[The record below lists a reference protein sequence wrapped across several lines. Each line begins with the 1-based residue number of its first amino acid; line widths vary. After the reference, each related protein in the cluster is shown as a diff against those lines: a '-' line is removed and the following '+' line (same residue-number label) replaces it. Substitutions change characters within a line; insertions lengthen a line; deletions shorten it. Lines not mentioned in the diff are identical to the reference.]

1 MPSRRTAESFRLN
14 ELAFSKRPRINV
26 YVCINAM
33 KTHRLSIIAPA
44 NGEGE
49 RNVLL
54 FNNASLALAGRVQT
68 KARNFFGLC
77 VKSKGKRSGLV
88 RLARSGSKDRLKNRV
103 VDTVL
108 TGERWIVVAVSL
120 IMSVK
125 NMQYLEYH

>member
-1 MPSRRTAESFRLN
+1 M
-14 ELAFSKRPRINV
+14 
-26 YVCINAM
+26 
-33 KTHRLSIIAPA
+33 
-44 NGEGE
+44 
-49 RNVLL
+49 
-54 FNNASLALAGRVQT
+54 
-68 KARNFFGLC
+68 C